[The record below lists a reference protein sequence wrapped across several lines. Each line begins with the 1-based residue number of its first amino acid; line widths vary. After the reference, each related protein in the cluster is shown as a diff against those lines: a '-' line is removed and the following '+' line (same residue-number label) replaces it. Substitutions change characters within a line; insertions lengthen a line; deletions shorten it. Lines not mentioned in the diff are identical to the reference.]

1 MKDHCLALAAQ
12 HASYNAKLN
21 TMREYLQANI
31 LRALQDQGFFRSTV
45 FVGGTALRFLYDLP
59 RFSEDLDFSL
69 VSPAKYEFAALVTRI
84 KDELSRA
91 GYGVEAKYNDRKT
104 VVNAF
109 FKFKD
114 LMFESGLSP
123 LKSQNFS
130 VKLEI
135 DTKPPLGGA
144 TETRMV
150 NKFFP
155 VTFLSFDLPS
165 LFAGKIHALLT
176 RPYTRGRDYFD
187 LSWYLARHKGLEPN
201 FALLKNALTQTGYKG
216 EFPENGNWREVLLE
230 RLGKTDWQSIRGD
243 VKNFLENPG
252 DLEALD
258 MDNFRSLLSGEG

>member
-1 MKDHCLALAAQ
+1 MKDYCLALAARETN
-12 HASYNAKLN
+12 YNAKLN

-31 LRALQDQGFFRSTV
+31 LRTLHEQGFFRTTA
-45 FVGGTALRFLYDLP
+45 FVGGTALRFLYNLP

-69 VSPAKYEFAALVTRI
+69 VAPAGCEFVSLVTGV
-84 KDELSRA
+84 KDELARS
-91 GYGVEAKYNDRKT
+91 GYNVEAKYNDRKT

-114 LMFESGLSP
+114 MMFEAGLSP

-135 DTKPPLGGA
+135 DTKPPSGGA

-155 VTFLSFDLPS
+155 VTFLCFDLPS

-187 LSWYLARHKGLEPN
+187 LSWYLSRHKDLNPN
-201 FALLKNALTQTGYKG
+201 FTLLKSALTQTGYQG
-216 EFPENGNWREVLLE
+216 EFPESGNWRRVLTQTLE
-230 RLGKTDWQSIRGD
+230 KADWESIRND
-243 VKNFLENPG
+243 VKNFLENPK
-252 DLEALD
+252 DIDVLNKENLRALLA
-258 MDNFRSLLSGEG
+258 R

>member
-1 MKDHCLALAAQ
+1 MKDYCLALAARQ
-12 HASYNAKLN
+12 TGYDTKLN

-31 LRALQDQGFFRSTV
+31 LRALQEQGFFRATA
-45 FVGGTALRFLYDLP
+45 FVGGTALRFLYGLP

-69 VSPAKYEFAALVTRI
+69 IAPANYEFVSLVT
-84 KDELSRA
+84 KVKEEFARA
-91 GYGVEAKYNDRKT
+91 GYNVEAKYNDRKT

-114 LMFESGLSP
+114 LMFEAELSP

-135 DTKPPLGGA
+135 DTKPPSGGA
-144 TETRMV
+144 TEIRMV

-187 LSWYLARHKGLEPN
+187 LSWYLSRDKKLEPN
-201 FALLKNALTQTGYKG
+201 FTLFKNALTQTDYKG
-216 EFPENGNWREVLLE
+216 EFPESRNWREVLL
-230 RLGKTDWQSIRGD
+230 RTLAKTDWEAVRND
-243 VKNFLENPG
+243 VKNFLENPK
-252 DLEALD
+252 DLDAL
-258 MDNFRSLLSGEG
+258 NKENLLALLSR

>member
-1 MKDHCLALAAQ
+1 MKDYCLALTARQ
-12 HASYNAKLN
+12 TNYNAKLN

-31 LRALQDQGFFRSTV
+31 LRTLQEQGFFRSTA
-45 FVGGTALRFLYDLP
+45 FVGGTALRFLYNLP

-69 VSPAKYEFAALVTRI
+69 TAPANYEFVSLVTGI
-84 KDELSRA
+84 KDELARA
-91 GYGVEAKYNDRKT
+91 GYNVEAKYNDHKT

-109 FKFKD
+109 FKFHD
-114 LMFESGLSP
+114 LMFETGLSP

-135 DTKPPLGGA
+135 DTKPPSGGA

-150 NKFFP
+150 NNFFP

-187 LSWYLARHKGLEPN
+187 LSWYLSRHKDLEPN
-201 FALLKNALTQTGYKG
+201 FTLLKNALTQTGYKG
-216 EFPENGNWREVLLE
+216 EFPESRNWREVLLT
-230 RLGKTDWQSIRGD
+230 RLEKTDWQSIRDD

-252 DLEALD
+252 DLESLD
-258 MDNFRSLLSGEG
+258 MDNFRSLLSR

>member
-1 MKDHCLALAAQ
+1 MKDYCLTLAARQ
-12 HASYNAKLN
+12 PNYNAKLN

-31 LRALQDQGFFRSTV
+31 LRALQERGFFRTTA

-69 VSPAKYEFAALVTRI
+69 ISPANYEFTALVTQV

-109 FKFKD
+109 FKFKG
-114 LMFESGLSP
+114 LLFEAGLSP

-135 DTKPPLGGA
+135 DTKPPAGGA
-144 TETRMV
+144 TQTRMV

-155 VTFLSFDLPS
+155 VTFLTFDLPS

-176 RPYTRGRDYFD
+176 RPYARGRDYFD
-187 LSWYLARHKGLEPN
+187 LSWYLSRNKGLEPN
-201 FALLKNALTQTGYKG
+201 FTLLKNALTQTRYEK
-216 EFPENGNWREVLLE
+216 EFPQNGNWREVLLRALKE
-230 RLGKTDWQSIRGD
+230 ADWAVIRND
-243 VKNFLENPG
+243 VRNFLENPKDEG
-252 DLEALD
+252 ALG
-258 MDNFRSLLSGEG
+258 MTHFRLLLAG

>member
-1 MKDHCLALAAQ
+1 MKDYCLTLAARETN
-12 HASYNAKLN
+12 YNAKLN

-31 LRALQDQGFFRSTV
+31 LRALQERGFFRATA
-45 FVGGTALRFLYDLP
+45 FVGGTALRFLYNLP

-69 VSPAKYEFAALVTRI
+69 ISPAHYEFAALVTQI
-84 KDELSRA
+84 KDELSRS
-91 GYGVEAKYNDRKT
+91 GYSVEAKYNDRKT

-135 DTKPPLGGA
+135 DTNPPSGGA

-187 LSWYLARHKGLEPN
+187 LSWYLSRHKNLEPN
-201 FALLKNALTQTGYKG
+201 FTLLTSAFTQTGYTG
-216 EFPENGNWREVLLE
+216 EFPGSGNWREVLLRTLE
-230 RLGKTDWQSIRGD
+230 KADWEAIRND

-258 MDNFRSLLSGEG
+258 MNNFHLLLSGEG

>member
-1 MKDHCLALAAQ
+1 MKDYCLALAARE
-12 HASYNAKLN
+12 ANYNAKLN

-31 LRALQDQGFFRSTV
+31 LRTLHEQGFFRTTA
-45 FVGGTALRFLYDLP
+45 FVGGTALRFLYNLP

-69 VSPAKYEFAALVTRI
+69 VAPAGYEFVSLVTGV
-84 KDELSRA
+84 KDELVRS
-91 GYGVEAKYNDRKT
+91 GYNVEAKYNDRKT

-109 FKFKD
+109 FKFHD

-135 DTKPPLGGA
+135 DTKPPSGGA

-155 VTFLSFDLPS
+155 VTFLCFDLPS

-187 LSWYLARHKGLEPN
+187 LSWYLSRHKDLEPN
-201 FALLKNALTQTGYKG
+201 FMLLKNALTQTNYKG
-216 EFPENGNWREVLLE
+216 TFPENHNWRGVLMQTLE
-230 RLGKTDWQSIRGD
+230 KADWGSIRND
-243 VKNFLENPG
+243 VKNFLENPK
-252 DLEALD
+252 DLGTLNKENL
-258 MDNFRSLLSGEG
+258 RTLLAR